1 MPTLTFNIRPLKRD
15 ESIGSINIRYSWK
28 KGVSPFRKSIG
39 LNVPLSSWD
48 LKKERVKN
56 NAEAYEYAKMFNTK
70 IEKIVDFFDTLEKIY
85 KSSGKE
91 FTRSAISLDYQIFD
105 NGGEKQ
111 AGNES
116 FTDSLGKYIEL
127 LPTLIN
133 KSTKKPVSNRTVQ
146 SFRTT
151 KKYIER
157 YQKFKNTILEFSDI
171 NLDFHASFMSYLQNE
186 HKLALNTT
194 GGYVKD
200 IKTFCKY
207 SSRNKDVHPEAL
219 STEFF
224 VVREDTQ
231 AVYLDEK
238 EIDLIYNYDFSNN
251 NRYEN
256 VRDWMI
262 IGLWTGLRAS
272 DWHKVEDMEN
282 GFVTI
287 KMQKTEGVVMIPIHW
302 QIAEIL
308 KKRRMPRPVSDVEF
322 NRVIKKVC
330 HDVGITEVVH
340 GSRRSPETNRKE
352 VGYFPKN
359 LLISSHTCRR
369 SFATNLYKAD
379 FPTLSIMKITG
390 HKTESSFL
398 KYIKV
403 TPREHADKLKR
414 HWDIKYKKTTQ

>member
-1 MPTLTFNIRPLKRD
+1 MPTLTFNIRPLKKNQN
-15 ESIGSINIRYSWK
+15 IGSINLRYSWK
-28 KGVSPFRKSIG
+28 KGVSPFRKSTG
-39 LNVPLSSWD
+39 LNVPLNSWD
-48 LKKERVKN
+48 LKKERVKKN
-56 NAEAYEYAKMFNTK
+56 TEAYAYGKKFNAK
-70 IEKIVDFFDTLEKIY
+70 IEKIIDFFDTLEKNY

-91 FTRSAISLDYQIFD
+91 FTRAAISLDYHLFD
-105 NGGEKQ
+105 KGVEKNTE
-111 AGNES
+111 NEG
-116 FTDSLGKYIEL
+116 FTASLAKYIDL

-133 KSTKKPVSNRTVQ
+133 KSTKKPVSKRTIQ
-146 SFRTT
+146 SFKTT
-151 KKYIER
+151 NKYVDR
-157 YQKFKNTILEFSDI
+157 FQKSVNTTLKFSDI
-171 NLDFHASFMSYLQNE
+171 NLDFHAAFMSYLQNE

-207 SSRNKDVHPEAL
+207 SSRNKDVHSDSL
-219 STEFF
+219 SSEFF
-224 VVREDTQ
+224 IVRENTQ
-231 AVYLDEK
+231 AIYLDEK
-238 EIDLIYNYDFSNN
+238 EIDLIYNHDFSENP
-251 NRYEN
+251 RYGN

-272 DWHKVEDMEN
+272 DWHKVEEMKN
-282 GFVTI
+282 GFVTL
-287 KMQKTEGVVMIPIHW
+287 KMQKTEGIVMIPIHW
-302 QIAEIL
+302 QIEEIL
-308 KKRRMPRPVSDVEF
+308 KKRKMPKPVSDVEF
-322 NRVIKKVC
+322 NRIIKKVC
-330 HDVGITEVVH
+330 YELGITEIVH

-403 TPREHADKLKR
+403 TPREHADKLKK
-414 HWDIKYKKTTQ
+414 HWDLKYKKI